1 MIVAVALTVMV
12 VMLVVM
18 AVTLAIM
25 VVLVPVLMVV
35 IVAVALTVVVVMLV
49 VMVMA
54 VAFNVLVQ
62 LVVEAGVVDG
72 VEHPVPEFMLVD
84 VDDGAH
90 ESEAHLLHGLEGA
103 VVLDPVVEVGEVQGH
118 AGAVLVDDGGL
129 DVPEEAAGF
138 LGDPFPDGQEGAR
151 HPGLGVGVPADYAS
165 LQPYRASA
173 RVVERGVL
181 VLMVVIVAVAFLV
194 VSAHLIIS

>member
-1 MIVAVALTVMV
+1 MIVAVAL
-12 VMLVVM
+12 
-18 AVTLAIM
+18 
-25 VVLVPVLMVV
+25 P
-35 IVAVALTVVVVMLV
+35 VVVVMVLV

-54 VAFNVLVQ
+54 VAFHVLVQ

-72 VEHPVPEFMLVD
+72 VEHPVPELVLVD

-90 ESEAHLLHGLEGA
+90 ECEAHLLHGLEGA
-103 VVLDPVVEVGEVQGH
+103 VVLDPVVEVGEIQGH
-118 AGAVLVDDGGL
+118 TGAVLVDDGGL
-129 DVPEEAAGF
+129 DVPEEAAGL

-151 HPGLGVGVPADYAS
+151 HPGLGIGVPADDAS